1 MSITSLIGV
10 RIYYKSGNMHNVVLT
25 EQSPYENKDFI
36 HSLTISKNKT
46 KTYKNR
52 KEIKNDEKNK
62 Q

>member
-1 MSITSLIGV
+1 
-10 RIYYKSGNMHNVVLT
+10 MHNVVLT